1 MNIHQLQVVF
11 RHRAKLFR
19 LVQGK
24 WKERGD
30 GKIKILKNNEL
41 EKYRLNMK
49 LDQVV
54 AHIRNKAEIK
64 RNALL
69 ANVFLVNTRVFIE
82 LLFVVN
88 FFLSKEFF

>member
-11 RHRAKLFR
+11 RHRGKLFR